1 VEGDYAQEILEH
13 LGVWP
18 QTPPHRLATLG
29 RQKME
34 VLTSLAEVTQWLSR
48 TPEARIVGIVGP
60 PGSGK
65 STLASELSH
74 CIAAQHS
81 VVPMDGFHYPQDTLR
96 AMNRRDR
103 MGAPD
108 TFDAQALA
116 ELLELVKDRNGPV
129 AFPEFDRTIEE
140 PKPNSI
146 TVIPDDELVIV
157 EGNYLLLD
165 DPHWAP
171 VGKLLDLSIYV
182 DIPDALRHQRLIKRH
197 VDYGKSAEDAAEWV
211 NRVDAPNARFVEAA
225 RSRAT
230 AFYQA
235 EG

>member
-1 VEGDYAQEILEH
+1 
-13 LGVWP
+13 
-18 QTPPHRLATLG
+18 
-29 RQKME
+29 ME
-34 VLTSLAEVTQWLSR
+34 VLTSLAELTHWLSR
-48 TPEARIVGIVGP
+48 APEARIVGIVGP

-74 CIAAQHS
+74 SLAVQHS

-140 PKPNSI
+140 PKPDSI
-146 TVIPDDELVIV
+146 TVMPDDELVMV

-211 NRVDAPNARFVEAA
+211 ERVDAPNARAVEAA

-230 AFYQA
+230 AVYQA

>member
-1 VEGDYAQEILEH
+1 MLKKSSYIVSL
-13 LGVWP
+13 P

-34 VLTSLAEVTQWLSR
+34 VLTSLAELTHWLSR

-65 STLASELSH
+65 STLANELSH
-74 CIAAQHS
+74 SLAVQHS

-116 ELLELVKDRNGPV
+116 ELLKLVKHRNEPV
-129 AFPEFDRTIEE
+129 VFPEFDRAIEE
-140 PKPNSI
+140 PRPGSI
-146 TVIPDDELVIV
+146 TVLPEDELVIV

-165 DPHWAP
+165 DADWAP

-211 NRVDAPNARFVEAA
+211 NRVDAPNARSVEAA
-225 RSRAT
+225 RNRAM
-230 AFYQA
+230 ALYQA

>member
-1 VEGDYAQEILEH
+1 MEGDYAQEILEH